1 MRIRNTNR
9 NTNRNA
15 MRKNRGHNV
24 VATRKVRAG
33 KTRRKGTR
41 RRGTRRKGTR
51 RRGTRRKGMRR
62 KGTRRKGTRA
72 RGQAC
77 GKPQHGD
84 CPKPR
89 TPVDDKEL
97 EKKLKKEIEEHSKKI
112 DKMGKL
118 LAQRGETIDKYNM
131 VRQECSKKYE
141 DIEMRRKQSNAARA
155 ERQKKY
161 NDRQAKR
168 TRNLPQTR
176 KQLK

>member
-1 MRIRNTNR
+1 MGTR

-15 MRKNRGHNV
+15 MRRRRGHEEV
-24 VATRKVRAG
+24 TTRKVRAG
-33 KTRRKGTR
+33 KTRRRGTRRRGTR

-51 RRGTRRKGMRR
+51 R
-62 KGTRRKGTRA
+62 KGTRRRGTRA

-77 GKPQHGD
+77 GKPQPGD

-112 DKMGKL
+112 DNMGKL

-131 VRQECSKKYE
+131 VRRGCREKYE

-155 ERQKKY
+155 EQQKKY
-161 NDRQAKR
+161 NERQAKR
-168 TRNLPQTR
+168 ARKLPQTR
-176 KQLK
+176 K